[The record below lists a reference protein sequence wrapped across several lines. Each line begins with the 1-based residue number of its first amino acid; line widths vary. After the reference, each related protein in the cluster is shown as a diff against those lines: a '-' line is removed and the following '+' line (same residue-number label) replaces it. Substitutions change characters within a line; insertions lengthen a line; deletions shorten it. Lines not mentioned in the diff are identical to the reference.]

1 MDWGAWKVTVHGVAK
16 ELDTTEQLHS
26 LMFHD
31 NSWENKLEYGAL
43 NVELE
48 INTLDHR
55 SGEITIL
62 WSAGSWGNI
71 PWKGITNDKDTHG
84 GHMRGGAKKEKFE
97 WEAEREKK
105 HAVFI
110 SHLCI
115 ETVKF

>member
-1 MDWGAWKVTVHGVAK
+1 
-16 ELDTTEQLHS
+16 
-26 LMFHD
+26 MFHD

-43 NVELE
+43 NVELG

-62 WSAGSWGNI
+62 WGAETRGSI
-71 PWKGITNDKDTHG
+71 PRKGIANDKDTHG

-97 WEAEREKK
+97 WEAKRKKK
-105 HAVFI
+105 HSVLI